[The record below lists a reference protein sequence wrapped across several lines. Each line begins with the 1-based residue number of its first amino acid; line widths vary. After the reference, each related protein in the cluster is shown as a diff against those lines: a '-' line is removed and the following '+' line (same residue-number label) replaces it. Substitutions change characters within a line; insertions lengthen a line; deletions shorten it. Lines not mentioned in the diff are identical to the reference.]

1 MDPSTIAST
10 SADTGADTSA
20 IAISSTPVET
30 SQIVIQGNVPFSEAD
45 LEAIA
50 AIPDVTNVAFTST
63 DPTHAMVTCHVPKD
77 TGAAKA
83 AVMKIA
89 RMFPNTP
96 VRWSSTDAV

>member
-1 MDPSTIAST
+1 MDPSTIAIAST
-10 SADTGADTSA
+10 
-20 IAISSTPVET
+20 IASTPVET
-30 SQIVIQGNVPFSEAD
+30 SQIVIQGNVPFSQAD

-50 AIPDVTNVAFTST
+50 EIPDVTKVAFTAT
-63 DPTHAMVTCHVPKD
+63 DPTHAMVTCHVPKE

-89 RMFPNTP
+89 RMYPNTP